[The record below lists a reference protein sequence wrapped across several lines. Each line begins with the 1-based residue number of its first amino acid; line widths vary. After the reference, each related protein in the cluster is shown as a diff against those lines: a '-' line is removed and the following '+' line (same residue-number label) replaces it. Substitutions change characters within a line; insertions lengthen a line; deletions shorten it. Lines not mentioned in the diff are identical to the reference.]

1 MNEMSDDGQL
11 LRQFANTRDEACFK
25 TVVGRYIGFVYA
37 VSLRR
42 LRNPHSAQDATQ
54 AVFIALA
61 RKAAA
66 VAEAPSVMGWLHRST
81 CYETHNLRRAQAN
94 RIARETE
101 ALQLG
106 TISPQTEMSATAIE
120 AVLDDV
126 LEILPNQDREAVL
139 ARYFSG
145 QSYAQIGVTLRLSE
159 NAARMRVDRAL
170 GKLRDSFQ
178 QKGITCTAAALSA
191 ALPACA
197 STPVPAAMT
206 VTVTTAS
213 FAAGAAVATGITSS
227 LIFMSTAKIVTGAA
241 VVLAITGMVYQYQ
254 KTNQLEA
261 ALVSAQAERAAT
273 AKQIGAIAHQLNELK
288 SRAPGQRAPAET
300 APSTTTLNSQSDPK
314 LGITPMAP
322 KGWFKNGSA
331 GNSYEVGV
339 DETQPW
345 GGMPS
350 AYAMSTRAVD
360 GKFGGMMQT
369 ISAESFR
376 NQRVQLTGWVKTE
389 GADDGGGH
397 LWLRIDGPE
406 EGKALGFDNMNDRAP
421 KGTTDWQEC
430 SVVLDVPAE
439 ATTLNYGFF
448 VEGKGKMW
456 VNGVVI
462 APVGSNVS
470 STDML
475 RTASQALPKNPVNL
489 GFTPKPAN

>member
-1 MNEMSDDGQL
+1 MSDDGQL
-11 LRQFANTRDEACFK
+11 LRQFADTRDEACFR

-42 LRNPHSAQDATQ
+42 LRDPHSAQDATQ

-81 CYETHNLRRAQAN
+81 CYETRNLMRARAN

-106 TISPQTEMSATAIE
+106 TTSPQAAPVANAIE

-139 ARYFSG
+139 ARYFSE
-145 QSYAQIGVTLRLSE
+145 QSYAQIGATLRLSE

-170 GKLRDSFQ
+170 GKLRGALQ
-178 QKGITCTAAALSA
+178 QRGITCTAAALSA

-197 STPVPAAMT
+197 STPVSAAMT
-206 VTVTTAS
+206 ATVTTAS
-213 FAAGAAVATGITSS
+213 FAAGAAVATSITSS
-227 LIFMSTAKIVTGAA
+227 LIFMSTAKIVNGVA
-241 VVLAITGMVYQYQ
+241 VVLAITAIVYQHQ

-261 ALVSAQAERAAT
+261 ALASAQAERTAT
-273 AKQIGAIAHQLNELK
+273 AKQIGTIAYQLNELK
-288 SRAPGQRAPAET
+288 TRTPEQRAPIET
-300 APSTTTLNSQSDPK
+300 APSTTTLTSQSDPK
-314 LGITPMAP
+314 PGIIPIAP
-322 KGWFKNGSA
+322 KGWFKNGDA

-350 AYAMSTRAVD
+350 AYAKSAGTVD

-397 LWLRIDGPE
+397 LWLRIDGP
-406 EGKALGFDNMNDRAP
+406 GKILGFDNMNDRAP
-421 KGTTDWQEC
+421 KGTTDWQEY
-430 SVVLDVPAE
+430 SAVLDVPAE

-448 VEGKGKMW
+448 VEGKGKIW

-462 APVGSNVS
+462 TPVGSNVP

-475 RTASQALPKNPVNL
+475 RTAAQTLPKNPVNL
-489 GFTPKPAN
+489 GFTPKAAN